1 LKEEF
6 TCEGKLGQRFV
17 SRTVFEP
24 ATTTESSTV
33 PYADCM
39 VVATGRHLYTKRL
52 SFKTRHWLRLQ
63 TFAQV
68 STQVFTFHLV
78 YKSDCGSEI
87 VKGLPD
93 TMPFVKRV
101 Q

>member
-1 LKEEF
+1 M
-6 TCEGKLGQRFV
+6 

-24 ATTTESSTV
+24 PTTTEIRKASTV
-33 PYADCM
+33 PDTDCM
-39 VVATGRHLYTKRL
+39 VVVTGRHLYTKRL

-63 TFAQV
+63 TFVQV
-68 STQVFTFHLV
+68 STQVSTLHLV
-78 YKSDCGSEI
+78 YKPDCGSEI

-93 TMPFVKRV
+93 TMPFAKWV